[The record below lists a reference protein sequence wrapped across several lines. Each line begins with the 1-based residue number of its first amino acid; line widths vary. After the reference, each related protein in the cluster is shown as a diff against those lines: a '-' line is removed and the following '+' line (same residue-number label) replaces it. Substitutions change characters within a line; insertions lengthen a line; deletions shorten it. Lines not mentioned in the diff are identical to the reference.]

1 MSITPPIIANA
12 MRKMGW
18 PVASALMQRWV
29 DSNQSVMSDAV
40 KSGTTGP
47 NTLPS
52 AQVDESIVT
61 VQWLLKFPQASD
73 AYNAASSRALNANG
87 IALLKTR
94 LAAAGWRSGPFT
106 FGSTSMSARDL
117 DTSNQ
122 TNMAPVGSTF
132 DTIDDF
138 YGAIGRG
145 LFKTAVVGK
154 VVIDKD
160 KRPIFE
166 VDKVGIYL
174 RDAYDY
180 NGFQALGIWN
190 KDRILSK
197 AESAL
202 VVTTGPG
209 AIAGLVGGFQPI
221 FNSTFRDWR
230 DSNGRGGDFLIYSDV
245 NWVEPNVKKI
255 PL

>member
-29 DSNQSVMSDAV
+29 DANQSVMSDAV
-40 KSGTTGP
+40 KAGTVRP

-73 AYNAASSRALNANG
+73 AYSAASLRALNANG
-87 IALLKTR
+87 ITLLKTR
-94 LAAAGWRSGPFT
+94 LAEAGWRSGPFT

-117 DTSNQ
+117 DASNQ
-122 TNMAPVGSTF
+122 TNIAPVGSTL

-154 VVIDKD
+154 VTIDKT

-190 KDRILSK
+190 RDRILSK
-197 AESAL
+197 AESL
-202 VVTTGPG
+202 GVVATTPG
-209 AIAGLVGGFQPI
+209 KIAGFFGGFEPV

-230 DSNGRGGDFLIYSDV
+230 ASTGRGGDFLIYSDV
-245 NWVEPNVKKI
+245 SWVEPNVKKI